1 MTFLLHNLLS
11 ESANR
16 TPNAVAVRLLEQSL
30 TYCELEN
37 KSNQLAKYLLT
48 IGVTPGDRI
57 GLYLNKSLEAIIS
70 IFGILKAGACYVPV
84 DSSAPSFRLADI
96 VTQCQ
101 IRVLITNTGAYQKLS
116 EAFPNSLPLEWILM
130 TDPLPE
136 HPLKFPV
143 QYSYFS
149 QALASQSC
157 EPPLT
162 KGTDQD
168 LAYILFTSGS
178 TGKPKGVMLT
188 HLNALTFVNWSYE
201 TFHIKANDC
210 FSNHAPL
217 NFDLSIFD
225 IFVAI
230 KAGASISLIPEGLSS
245 FPIRLS
251 ELIEKHKITVWY
263 SVPSVLIM
271 LLNRGKLEE
280 RKLNKIRLILFAGE
294 VFPVKYLRQLMK
306 VLPHPKYVN
315 LYGPT
320 ETNVCTY
327 YEVEAIPENQ
337 LSPIP
342 IGKACA
348 NTEVFAISE
357 DNQKIVDPGQEG
369 LLCVRGSTV
378 MQGYY
383 GRQSETDRVL
393 INNPFLSE
401 WSEKIYL
408 TGDWVTIDELGNY
421 HFIGRKD
428 HLLKIR
434 GYRVELGEI
443 ESVIY
448 NHPKVAEVAAI
459 AIKEQIMETQVKVFI
474 VPKESSLLTELE
486 IKCHCIKFL
495 PRYMI
500 PEQIEFRTSLP
511 RTATNKIDRQCLQ
524 TQSISLSY

>member
-1 MTFLLHNLLS
+1 MAFLLHHLLS

-16 TPNAVAVRLLEQSL
+16 TPDAVAVRLLEQSF
-30 TYCELEN
+30 TYSELED
-37 KSNQLAKYLLT
+37 KSNQLAHTLLS

-84 DSSAPSFRLADI
+84 DSSAPGSRFADI

-101 IRVLITNTGAYQKLS
+101 IRVLITNTAAYQKLS
-116 EAFPNSLPLEWILM
+116 EAFPNSSPLEWILM
-130 TDPLPE
+130 TDALPE
-136 HPLKFPV
+136 QTLKLSI
-143 QYSYFS
+143 QYSSFS
-149 QALASQSC
+149 QALVSQPC

-162 KGTDQD
+162 KGTDRD

-188 HLNALTFVNWSYE
+188 HLNALTFINWSYE
-201 TFHIKANDC
+201 TFNIKANDC
-210 FSNHAPL
+210 LSNHAPL

-280 RKLNKIRLILFAGE
+280 RKLSELRLILFAGE
-294 VFPVKYLRQLMK
+294 VFPVKYLRQLMQ
-306 VLPHPKYVN
+306 VLPHSKYFN

-327 YEVEAIPENQ
+327 YEVEPISENQ
-337 LSPIP
+337 ASPIP

-357 DNQKIVDPGQEG
+357 DNQKIVAPGQEG
-369 LLCVRGSTV
+369 LLCVRSSTV

-393 INNPFLSE
+393 INNPLVSE
-401 WSEKIYL
+401 RSEKIYL
-408 TGDWVTIDELGNY
+408 TGDWVTIDELGHY

-428 HLLKIR
+428 HLIKIR

-443 ESVIY
+443 ESVLY
-448 NHPKVAEVAAI
+448 NHPKVGEVAAI
-459 AIKEQIMETQVKVFI
+459 AIQHQIMETQIKVFV
-474 VPKESSLLTELE
+474 VPKESSLLTESE
-486 IKCHCIKFL
+486 IKSHCIKYL

-511 RTATNKIDRQCLQ
+511 RTATDKIDRQCLQ
-524 TQSISLSY
+524 TESISLSC